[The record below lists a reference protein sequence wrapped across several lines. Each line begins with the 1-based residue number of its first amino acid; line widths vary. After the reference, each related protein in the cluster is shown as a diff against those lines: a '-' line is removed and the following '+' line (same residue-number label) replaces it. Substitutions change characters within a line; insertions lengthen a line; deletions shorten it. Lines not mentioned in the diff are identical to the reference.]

1 MLNIIEGNEFIKN
14 LILNKKNI
22 SLSRIGI
29 GELQLFNKIISGG
42 KLNDSDIT
50 NLNNFGGFYGDDYD
64 GFINEYIEA
73 IKNSDIHC
81 FWAGCGLDS
90 IQNNLFS
97 LLSSNSKKIHH
108 RAIEPYYSDKPWT
121 ESLINK
127 KVLVINPFSET
138 IQSQYNKRLEIWTNK
153 NVLPNFELITYK
165 SVMSMGDLN
174 PHSSWTESLEIMKSD
189 ISKIDFDIALLG
201 CSTYGL
207 PLVNFISKKLNK
219 SAIYIGGAIQI
230 MFGIKGER
238 WDNHPEISSF
248 YNESWVRPSLN
259 ERPNNYRILEGG
271 TYW

>member
-1 MLNIIEGNEFIKN
+1 
-14 LILNKKNI
+14 
-22 SLSRIGI
+22 
-29 GELQLFNKIISGG
+29 
-42 KLNDSDIT
+42 
-50 NLNNFGGFYGDDYD
+50 
-64 GFINEYIEA
+64 
-73 IKNSDIHC
+73 
-81 FWAGCGLDS
+81 
-90 IQNNLFS
+90 
-97 LLSSNSKKIHH
+97 
-108 RAIEPYYSDKPWT
+108 
-121 ESLINK
+121 
-127 KVLVINPFSET
+127 
-138 IQSQYNKRLEIWTNK
+138 
-153 NVLPNFELITYK
+153 
-165 SVMSMGDLN
+165 MGDLN